1 MRRVFF
7 VFAVMAAMMSCQ
19 NPTST
24 EKQNTENVQATKAMQ
39 TSIISASEQQALS
52 PDLVIRE
59 LKEGNQRF
67 VNNDLNTRDNQA
79 LVKDAVSGQHPKAI
93 VLSCIDSRVPVE
105 EIFDQGIGDLFVGRL
120 AGNIVNED
128 MLGSMEYSCKVAGS
142 KLILVMGHE
151 SCGAV
156 KAAIDDVELGNITE
170 LLSKIEPAIQ
180 LSEDFEGE
188 HSTKNAKYVDRV
200 ITNNVLL
207 TIEQIREDSP
217 ILKEMEE
224 KGEIKIVGAYY
235 SLHSGEVSFL

>member
-7 VFAVMAAMMSCQ
+7 AFAVMAAMISCQ
-19 NPTST
+19 NIST
-24 EKQNTENVQATKAMQ
+24 DEKQKAENAQETTAIQTK
-39 TSIISASEQQALS
+39 IVSANQQQALS
-52 PDLVIRE
+52 PDLVIHD
-59 LKEGNQRF
+59 LKEGNSRF
-67 VNNDLNTRDNQA
+67 INNELSTRDNQA
-79 LVKDAVSGQHPKAI
+79 LVKDAVSGQYPKAI
-93 VLSCIDSRVPVE
+93 ILSCIDSRVPVE

-156 KAAIDDVELGNITE
+156 KAAIDEVELGNITG
-170 LLSKIEPAIQ
+170 LLSKIEPAIKM
-180 LSEDFEGE
+180 SEDFEGE
-188 HSTKNAKYVDRV
+188 HSTKNAKYVDHV

-217 ILKEMEE
+217 ILKEMED